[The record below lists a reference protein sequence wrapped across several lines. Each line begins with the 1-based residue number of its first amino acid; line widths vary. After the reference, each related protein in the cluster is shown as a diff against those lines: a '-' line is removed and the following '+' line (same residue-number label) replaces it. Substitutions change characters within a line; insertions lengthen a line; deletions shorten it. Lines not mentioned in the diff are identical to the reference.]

1 MERNVFEAM
10 KTIKQECLEIH
21 TEWDGKCPKDP
32 SVCPLYCGCCFF
44 EDNKPKNWSIMGRK
58 LGETEWHSEV

>member
-21 TEWDGKCPKDP
+21 AEWDGKCPKDP
-32 SVCPLYCGCCFF
+32 SICPLYFDECFF
-44 EDNKPKNWSIMGRK
+44 AKNTPKNWEIK
-58 LGETEWHSEV
+58 TKAEGETEWHSEV